1 MRFDDEILDRLA
13 PTLGWRSDWVNVL
26 ERAGEIDQ
34 RRRQPWARRRRI
46 LALVGLTALLIVF
59 AAATGWWLF
68 R

>member
-26 ERAGEIDQ
+26 ECAGEIDQ

-46 LALVGLTALLIVF
+46 LALVGLTALLIALAT
-59 AAATGWWLF
+59 AAGWWLF